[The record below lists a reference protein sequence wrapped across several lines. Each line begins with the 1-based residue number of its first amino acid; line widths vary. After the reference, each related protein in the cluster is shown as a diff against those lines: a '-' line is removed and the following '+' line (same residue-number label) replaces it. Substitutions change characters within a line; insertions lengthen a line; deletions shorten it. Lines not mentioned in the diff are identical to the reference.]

1 VDSCQAQGAE
11 KESGEDMNSVPSFEP
26 KHILCPVDFS
36 ELSDL
41 ALKYAAAGAR
51 EYGAKLTVLHAEI
64 FELPRYFSRT
74 QREKLIR
81 DMSRARKVIQR
92 DLAKHVKKILGQ
104 SAAGLTLKY
113 EVVEAHPVKAV
124 LEGAEEKLSDLI
136 VMGTHGRGGLKS
148 LVLGSVVENV
158 VRNAKIPVFTVRQKE
173 HEFIDT
179 NQASSAPRL
188 EHILCP
194 VNMTEG
200 AGRALAA
207 AFSLAERF
215 HARLTV
221 LYTLE
226 TEEPGDLSKAHGK
239 LQAWIPDAVKTQSGL
254 NPVVRT
260 GNPADRI
267 IAFAKEE
274 KEDLIVLG
282 GEHKPFLEATFFG
295 RTTEVILRHSPVPV
309 LVIPHFNP

>member
-1 VDSCQAQGAE
+1 MSS
-11 KESGEDMNSVPSFEP
+11 ESALKNKIMNDPFSFEP

-51 EYGAKLTVLHAEI
+51 DYGAKLTVLHAAI

-74 QREKLIR
+74 QREKLIQE
-81 DMSRARKVIQR
+81 MSRARKAIQR
-92 DLAKHVKKILGQ
+92 EVAKHVKKVLGQ
-104 SAAGLTLKY
+104 STAGLTLKY
-113 EVVEAHPVKAV
+113 EVVEAHPVKAI
-124 LEGAEEKLSDLI
+124 LESAEKKLSDLI

-148 LVLGSVVENV
+148 LVLGSVLENV
-158 VRNAKIPVFTVRQKE
+158 VRNAKIPVFTVRQKQ

-179 NQASSAPRL
+179 NLTSSAPRL

-200 AGRALAA
+200 ARKAMAA
-207 AFSLAERF
+207 AVSLAERF
-215 HARLTV
+215 HAYLTV
-221 LYTLE
+221 LYTSE
-226 TEEPGDLSKAHGK
+226 TEAPGDLLKADKK
-239 LQAWIPDAVKTQSGL
+239 LRAWLSDAVKTQSDL
-254 NPVVRT
+254 KPVVRS
-260 GNPADRI
+260 GDAAAQI

-282 GEHKPFLEATFFG
+282 GQHNPFLEATFFG
-295 RTTEVILRHSPVPV
+295 RTTELVLRHSPVPV
-309 LVIPHFNP
+309 LVIPHFASPKKE